1 MCEQMLEKSDAAS
14 APLFSTLSHKVAV
27 RGVSVGHAT
36 RFKIDP
42 KSKQFGVS
50 WMMEIRIDDG
60 RTLGWPI

>member
-36 RFKIDP
+36 RF
-42 KSKQFGVS
+42 
-50 WMMEIRIDDG
+50 EIEPNRNNSVFRG
-60 RTLGWPI
+60 